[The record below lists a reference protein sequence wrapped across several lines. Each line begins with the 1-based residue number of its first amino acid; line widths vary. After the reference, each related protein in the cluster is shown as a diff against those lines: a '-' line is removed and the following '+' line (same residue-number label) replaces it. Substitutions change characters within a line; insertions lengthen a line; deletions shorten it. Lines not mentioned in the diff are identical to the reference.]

1 MSRRDRRQMDLFDEK
16 YLAVQPWAPAPGIV
30 VGRDQFV
37 TTKKDHR
44 CFQCT
49 FPIGAGA
56 RVRARAEIDRIG
68 HQAVTF
74 YFCQSC
80 CRKLA
85 DQAGAGERRS
95 A

>member
-1 MSRRDRRQMDLFDEK
+1 MRRADRQMDIFDQA

-30 VGRDQFV
+30 VGRDRFV
-37 TTKKDHR
+37 ITKKEHI
-44 CFQCT
+44 CFNCR

-56 RVRARAEIDRIG
+56 RVRCRAEIDRIG

-74 YFCQSC
+74 YFCQNC
-80 CRKLA
+80 CREMAKLP
-85 DQAGAGERRS
+85 RS